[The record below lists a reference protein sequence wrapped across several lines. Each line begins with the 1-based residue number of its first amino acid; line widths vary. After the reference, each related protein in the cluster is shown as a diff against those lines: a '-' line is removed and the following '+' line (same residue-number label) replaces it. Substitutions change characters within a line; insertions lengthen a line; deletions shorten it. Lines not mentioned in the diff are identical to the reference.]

1 MNWQGLKTQTLLA
14 FIWGK
19 QLLMNVLTLLARGW
33 RSSVHLSNWQSPI
46 WGQLKCTQLFGRGR
60 ITLARHAPAPC
71 FHNRKS
77 RCSWEIWQHNTWGD
91 KANTEDIRCENGEA
105 QLVFS
110 SMNKAASYSSTFQL
124 YQVMVVSTVA
134 ESNQCTPEG
143 WALQPQ
149 CVICQI
155 YLISNMHVCIESFQW
170 LELTF
175 IFSI

>member
-19 QLLMNVLTLLARGW
+19 QLLMNVLTLLAWGW

-77 RCSWEIWQHNTWGD
+77 RCSWEIWQHT
-91 KANTEDIRCENGEA
+91 RGETKQTPKTYDA
-105 QLVFS
+105 KTGKLSWFFLPWTKQQAILALS
-110 SMNKAASYSSTFQL
+110 SSIKWWW
-124 YQVMVVSTVA
+124 
-134 ESNQCTPEG
+134 
-143 WALQPQ
+143 WAPWQRAINALLKDGHCSLSVWYAKSIWFP
-149 CVICQI
+149 ICM
-155 YLISNMHVCIESFQW
+155 YA
-170 LELTF
+170 
-175 IFSI
+175 

>member
-1 MNWQGLKTQTLLA
+1 MLL
-14 FIWGK
+14 G
-19 QLLMNVLTLLARGW
+19 NLAA
-33 RSSVHLSNWQSPI
+33 H
-46 WGQLKCTQLFGRGR
+46 
-60 ITLARHAPAPC
+60 
-71 FHNRKS
+71 
-77 RCSWEIWQHNTWGD
+77 TWGD

-110 SMNKAASYSSTFQL
+110 SMNKAASYSSTFQP